1 MCAMISPKKVKVK
14 GISQE
19 KVHDELLVTVA
30 SSY

>member
-1 MCAMISPKKVKVK
+1 MRAIISPKKVKVK

-19 KVHDELLVTVA
+19 KVHDELFVTVP